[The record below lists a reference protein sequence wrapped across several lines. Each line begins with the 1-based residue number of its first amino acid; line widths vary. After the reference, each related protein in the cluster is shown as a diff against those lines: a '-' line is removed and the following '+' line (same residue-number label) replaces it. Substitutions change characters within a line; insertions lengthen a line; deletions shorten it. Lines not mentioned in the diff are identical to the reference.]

1 MTNDGPKGSTRTLS
15 FAFLALC
22 FFGSGLTALI
32 YELIWLRRLQLTFGS
47 TTYSMSTVLA
57 AFMAGLG
64 FGSYLVGRWVDRSRL
79 GGIRIYAYLELGIG
93 FFGIFSL
100 PLLWFAEVAFARS
113 QSYLELGPGGA
124 SLLKFL
130 FAFPVLAIPAGL
142 MGGTLPALVRGLVQ
156 ERGGLGEMVGKLY
169 GINTAGAALGTAL
182 TGLLFIEL
190 VGLWSTIAVAVSIN
204 LGIGFIVLMRV
215 RGLYDP
221 DDPDADEGPA
231 YEPSPDPNIPEVRL
245 REHLRQGPVL
255 FCAVA
260 VLLTG
265 GLSMLYEVAWTRML
279 SLVVGS
285 STYAFTMVLTIF
297 LLGLALGSLVYG
309 FLYKP
314 GRWQV
319 SVRSLALVLLL
330 LACWVSF
337 TLAAIPRLPLAMLWM
352 TQLPGASFLRLI
364 SFEALMA
371 LFLLLVPTI
380 LLGAALPMSISIISR
395 ATGQLGRDVG
405 GAYLVNTVGA
415 IFGSL
420 LTGFL
425 LIPALGVR
433 GALMLGLGLN
443 LALVGVA
450 VIAFSSTIWRQML
463 GLSLIIAL
471 TLFSFSRP
479 RWPAAIFDAGLHYQH
494 NMAPAES
501 PLDVERRLNRYPSK
515 LLYFNEGVNATISV
529 RRHNDA
535 ITLFVN
541 GKPDASS
548 VEDMPHQVLLG
559 LVAGLAH
566 PKPVDVGIVGWGS
579 GVTAYATTFFPE
591 VKRVDVAEIERG
603 VVEASHLFNE
613 VNGGVHRDR
622 RVKIYYDDARSYF
635 RTTRRQ
641 YDVIIS
647 QPSNPWM
654 VGVSNLFS
662 RDFYQLTKR
671 RLRTGGVFAQWLQLY
686 YLDSQSVAMVL
697 RTVLDSFEH
706 VQLWFTD
713 VGDVVL
719 LASDAELDISLD
731 RVRAAYD
738 RDPRIPYHMNAFGP
752 GESPDW
758 FFGCF
763 LLDRAAIN
771 KLVDRFPPQIM
782 TDDQPL
788 LEFWSVRALYRKSHP
803 HMADLWKAKMALGQV
818 FPPTRAKVPPEGAI
832 LAGGLSMLRG
842 LPELREEISRW
853 AMRRREEAPE
863 VQLMRAK
870 SLAATG
876 RMASARALAAKLK
889 GDPLVGPDATLL
901 LAQILLRSGL
911 ASAGLAE
918 LKELGIHRP
927 LALHWFRF
935 QAMVQLGRHDD
946 AWVEARGLL
955 SRVAQSKDPDA
966 HRIKWSRFYRY
977 LARVAKGLNNHEQIV
992 AMLSKKPPM
1001 YGGELFRLYGLLD
1014 AYRAL
1019 NKHDAASKVMDQI
1032 MAYGLIDAAQLR
1044 TCEEVHGKAKQKT
1057 KADACHVRR
1066 MQLRLYPSDQSLWP

>member
-1 MTNDGPKGSTRTLS
+1 MTSDGPKGSTRALS

-22 FFGSGLTALI
+22 FFGSGLTGLI

-47 TTYSMSTVLA
+47 TTYSVSTVLA

-64 FGSYLVGRWVDRSRL
+64 FGSYIVGRWVDRSRL
-79 GGIRIYAYLELGIG
+79 GGVRIYAYLELGIG

-100 PLLWFAEVAFARS
+100 PLLWVAEMAFARS
-113 QSYLELGPGGA
+113 QSLLNLGPGGA

-156 ERGGLGEMVGKLY
+156 ERGGLGEAVGKLY

-182 TGLLFIEL
+182 TGLLFIEFI
-190 VGLWSTIAVAVSIN
+190 GLWATIAVAVSIN
-204 LGIGFIVLMRV
+204 LGIGFIVLMRI

-221 DDPDADEGPA
+221 ESDEEPA
-231 YEPSPDPNIPEVRL
+231 YEPPVAEPEEPEVQL
-245 REHLRQGPVL
+245 RDHLRQGPVL
-255 FCAVA
+255 FCAVSI
-260 VLLTG
+260 LLTG

-285 STYAFTMVLTIF
+285 STYAFTLVLTIF
-297 LLGLALGSLVYG
+297 LLGLALGSLIYG

-319 SVRSLALVLLL
+319 SVRSLTLVLLL
-330 LACWVSF
+330 LAGWVSL
-337 TLAAIPRLPLAMLWM
+337 TLALIPRLPLAMLWM
-352 TQLPGASFLRLI
+352 IQLPGASFLRLL
-364 SFEALMA
+364 SFETVMA
-371 LFLLLVPTI
+371 MFLLLVPTI

-415 IFGSL
+415 IAGSL

-425 LIPALGVR
+425 LVPALGVR

-443 LALVGVA
+443 LALVSVA
-450 VIAFSSTIWRQML
+450 FFAFSSTIWRQVA
-463 GLSLIIAL
+463 GLCLIIGL

-479 RWPAAIFDAGLHYQH
+479 RWPAAVFDAGLHYQH

-501 PLDVERRLNRYPSK
+501 PLDVERRLNRFPSK
-515 LLYFNEGVNATISV
+515 LLFFNEGVNATISV

-559 LVAGLAH
+559 LVSGLAH

-591 VKRVDVAEIERG
+591 VKRIDVAEIERG

-622 RVKIYYDDARSYF
+622 RVNLYYDDARSYF
-635 RTTRRQ
+635 LTTKRE
-641 YDVIIS
+641 YDLIIS

-654 VGVSNLFS
+654 AGVSNLFS
-662 RDFYQLTKR
+662 RDFYQLAKGR
-671 RLRTGGVFAQWLQLY
+671 MKQGGVLAQWLQLY
-686 YLDSQSVAMVL
+686 YLDSRSVALVL
-697 RTVLDSFEH
+697 RTILDSFEH

-719 LASDAELDISLD
+719 LASDSELDISLD
-731 RVRAAYD
+731 RVRKAYD
-738 RDPRIPYHMNAFGP
+738 KDPRIPYHMNAFGP
-752 GESPDW
+752 GQSPDW
-758 FFGCF
+758 FFGCY
-763 LLDRAAIN
+763 LLDRDAIK
-771 KLVDRFPPQIM
+771 KLVDRFPPDIM

-788 LEFWSVRALYRKSHP
+788 LEFWAVRSLYRKSHS
-803 HMADLWKAKMALGQV
+803 HMEDMWKAKMALGQV

-832 LAGGLSMLRG
+832 LAGGLSMLRS
-842 LPELREEISRW
+842 LPSLREEISRW

-863 VQLMRAK
+863 VRLMRAK
-870 SLAATG
+870 SLAAAG
-876 RMASARALAAKLK
+876 QMASARAMALKLK
-889 GDPLVGPDATLL
+889 GHPLVGPDATLL
-901 LAQILLRSGL
+901 LAQVFLRSGL
-911 ASAGLAE
+911 AKQGLEE
-918 LKELGIHRP
+918 LNDLGIHRP
-927 LALHWFRF
+927 LARHWFRF
-935 QAMVQLGRHDD
+935 QAMVQLGQYDD
-946 AWVEARGLL
+946 AWVEAEGLL
-955 SRVAQSKDPDA
+955 NRVGQGKDPDA

-977 LARVAKGLNNHEQIV
+977 LARVAKGLKNHEQVI
-992 AMLSKKPPM
+992 ALLSKKPPM

-1014 AYRAL
+1014 SYRAIG
-1019 NKHDAASKVMDQI
+1019 KHLPASKVMDQI
-1032 MAYGLIDAAQLR
+1032 MSYGLIDAAQLS
-1044 TCEEVHGKAKQKT
+1044 TCEEVHNKAKQT
-1057 KADACHVRR
+1057 AKADACRVRR
-1066 MQLRLYPSDQSLWP
+1066 MQLRLYPSDESLWP